1 MARALQPTREY
12 HRLNGIL
19 KSLVCASS
27 LWTRPKHCLKQLP
40 WLLTHAREKHEE
52 LFPQRLVLPESKGYV
67 PILSPT
73 QVSSLLRSNEASE
86 VINYNLVGQTAIR
99 GFESNQLASN
109 HPTEDRR
116 AVGKLLQTGGTVF
129 GVYDG
134 HGGAACAQSVSE
146 RLLDYIAVSMLSHE
160 ELEQFSHA
168 LETDGQMDLVQRYA
182 FANGYVSESL
192 QEIFRTSLH
201 RYVVENLSFAID
213 DLDEDQKPTDVIGC
227 ALTSAFTR
235 LDADISSEVV
245 PTRGI
250 INVDALEV
258 GLSGA
263 CACVAHI
270 HDLDLNVANLGDCR
284 AVIGQLTDH
293 GEWRPIQLTNDH
305 KPENQKE
312 AQRLLASHPMSES
325 ANLLKNSRLLGLLVP
340 LRAFGDIRFKWNLHD
355 LKVIAEFL
363 ENQFAQNLIPKNYY
377 TPPYLFNQPEVHHY
391 SLSRRDKFMVIG
403 TDGLWDML
411 SNQEVVNL
419 VGGHLEGKL
428 TTDRFRL
435 KDHKD
440 RRLGAVNMELVKRKT
455 GLSHK
460 GGDANCATHLI
471 RHALGYEHRLV
482 SDMLTFPPYISRLY
496 RDDITITIVYF
507 DEIFLSASTP
517 DMQ

>member
-1 MARALQPTREY
+1 MV
-12 HRLNGIL
+12 N
-19 KSLVCASS
+19 S
-27 LWTRPKHCLKQLP
+27 
-40 WLLTHAREKHEE
+40 
-52 LFPQRLVLPESKGYV
+52 
-67 PILSPT
+67 
-73 QVSSLLRSNEASE
+73 
-86 VINYNLVGQTAIR
+86 NLVGRTAIK

-116 AVGKLLQTGGTVF
+116 AIGKLVQTGGTVF

-146 RLLDYIAVSMLSHE
+146 RLLDYIASSLLSHE
-160 ELEQFSHA
+160 EMERITHA
-168 LETDGQMDLVQRYA
+168 LETDAPVDLVQRYT
-182 FANGYVSESL
+182 FANGYVSEGM
-192 QEIFRTSLH
+192 QEVFRASLH
-201 RYVVENLSFAID
+201 RYIVENLSFAID
-213 DLDEDQKPTDVIGC
+213 DIDEDQKPTDIISS
-227 ALTSAFTR
+227 AMTSAFTR

-245 PTRGI
+245 PMRGV

-270 HDLDLNVANLGDCR
+270 RNLDLHVANLGDCR

-293 GEWRPIQLTNDH
+293 GEWHAIQITNDH
-305 KPENQKE
+305 NPENEKE
-312 AQRLLASHPMSES
+312 AQRLLAAHPKSES
-325 ANLLKNSRLLGLLVP
+325 TNLLKNNRLLGLLVP
-340 LRAFGDIRFKWNLHD
+340 LRAFGDIRFKWNVHD
-355 LKVIAEFL
+355 LKLIAEFL
-363 ENQFAQNLIPKNYY
+363 DNQYAQNLIPKNYY
-377 TPPYLFNQPEVHHY
+377 TPPYLYNQPEVHHHT
-391 SLSRRDKFMVIG
+391 LSKRDKFMVIA

-428 TTDRFRL
+428 TADRFRL
-435 KDHKD
+435 TDYKD
-440 RRLGAVNMELVKRKT
+440 RRLGAVNMELVKRKS

-482 SDMLTFPPYISRLY
+482 SDMLTFPPHISRLY
-496 RDDITITIVYF
+496 RDDITIIIIYF

-517 DMQ
+517 DMH